1 MDFTHMGSLAQQGYG
16 LLIALGIKVVE
27 AIALWIVGRW
37 LIGFSV
43 SMIGKAMTRQKIDPT
58 LIRYI
63 NNTVAAIL
71 NIVLVVAIL
80 GFFGV
85 ETTSFAALLAAAG
98 VAIGMA
104 WSGLLG
110 NFAAGVFIIILQPFK
125 VGDFI
130 LAGGV
135 MGTVEEVG
143 LFVTSINTLDN
154 IRNIVGN
161 GKILGDVIQNFST
174 NPFRRVDLQAQL
186 SHSVD
191 PHQAIA
197 ILKAGL
203 AKIPNVMTDPAPS
216 VEILT
221 FTLAGP
227 VLAVRPFCNNKDYW
241 QVYFATNTLIKDAFG
256 QAGFAVPEQHYMV
269 RTAACR
275 RHCGCAFSLI
285 TSATLPQRR
294 VRGGAFATNFDSG
307 REVDC
312 AENHDICSAALV
324 MCRRDCKCRAG
335 FSKERGSSYRVHR
348 QHGRQ
353 ETRAQNHLCRRRLD
367 RLGFGA
373 AVYLGST
380 SSGHEIG

>member
-1 MDFTHMGSLAQQGYG
+1 MGTKVNELVQSGY
-16 LLIALGIKVVE
+16 ALGLALAIRVLE

-37 LIGFSV
+37 LIGLSV
-43 SMIGKAMTRQKIDPT
+43 RLIKAMTRQKIDPT

-63 NNTVAAIL
+63 NNTVAALL

-125 VGDFI
+125 VGDFVI
-130 LAGGV
+130 AGGI

-174 NPFRRVDLQAQL
+174 NAFRRVDLQAQL

-191 PHQAIA
+191 PHKAMA
-197 ILKAGL
+197 ILSSGL
-203 AKIPNVMTDPAPS
+203 SKIPNVLADPAPC

-241 QVYFATNTLIKDAFG
+241 QVYFDTNALIKDAFTA
-256 QAGFAVPEQHYMV
+256 AGFSVPEQHYV
-269 RTAACR
+269 
-275 RHCGCAFSLI
+275 
-285 TSATLPQRR
+285 
-294 VRGGAFATNFDSG
+294 VRGVAAGAGAGSM
-307 REVDC
+307 
-312 AENHDICSAALV
+312 SQAA
-324 MCRRDCKCRAG
+324 
-335 FSKERGSSYRVHR
+335 S
-348 QHGRQ
+348 
-353 ETRAQNHLCRRRLD
+353 
-367 RLGFGA
+367 
-373 AVYLGST
+373 
-380 SSGHEIG
+380 